1 MLKKPRLTGTH
12 LLSLLPWLILA
23 LGRSIA
29 AVLWQ
34 DACQDAVRVSEAA
47 LYQARAQGRNRI
59 IDYEKSRS

>member
-23 LGRSIA
+23 LDLST

-34 DACQDAVRVSEAA
+34 DTCQDTARVSDAA
-47 LYQARAQGRNRI
+47 LYQAKAQGRNRI